1 MAGGSGGGGFGG
13 FGVVDWSG
21 LANCTVGTMRVG
33 VEPDMDRSKTESKS
47 RAKNCLLRLKRP
59 QSKVRTHHSTSVY
72 KH

>member
-33 VEPDMDRSKTESKS
+33 VELDMD
-47 RAKNCLLRLKRP
+47 
-59 QSKVRTHHSTSVY
+59 
-72 KH
+72 